1 MAIRKIRVQIETGRL
16 RISGVL
22 QLPTEGYRSRVTDYL
37 NGHETGFFAVTEAEV
52 TPLDGSPAEAR
63 DYVAVGARH
72 IVCVYELEDLGTVA
86 DESAGPTVADYSTPS
101 VPPPVPPTP
110 SPPAESEDGT

>member
-37 NGHETGFFAVTEAEV
+37 NGQGTGFFALTDAEV
-52 TPLDGSPAEAR
+52 TPLDGSPSETR

-72 IVCVYELEDLGTVA
+72 IVTLAEVEDLGVI
-86 DESAGPTVADYSTPS
+86 DEDGGGAGLADYSSPS
-101 VPPPVPPTP
+101 APPP
-110 SPPAESEDGT
+110 A